1 MNPTQCRLG
10 DGFWTTAP
18 LVLTAT
24 IHVAK
29 GLSDS
34 PLADAAARE
43 RDYLDCMRFYLAQS
57 RVHQVV
63 FVENSGAD
71 LRSFRELACPSSK
84 RLELVSLDQNS
95 FPPEFGKGY
104 GEARLLD
111 AALAAS
117 ELLRAAPAFM
127 KATGR
132 IRVRNIDELIEAV
145 DPSSSG
151 HFDVRDHDWYRR
163 LRLRASS
170 HHADTRF
177 FVVGRDLF
185 AAHFRCLHETHTIG
199 TFSIEAR
206 YLTAIRAAQTA
217 GFVVRDRFVVEP
229 VYSGKAGHGKNYDGL
244 PERAKRGLRSLS
256 RRWLPEL
263 KI

>member
-1 MNPTQCRLG
+1 M
-10 DGFWTTAP
+10 
-18 LVLTAT
+18 LTAT

-29 GLSDS
+29 GLRDS
-34 PLADAAARE
+34 PLADAAERE
-43 RDYLDCMRFYLAQS
+43 RDYLECLRFYLAQP
-57 RVHQVV
+57 RVHDVV

-71 LRSFRELACPSSK
+71 LRRFHELPCPPSK
-84 RLELVSLDQNS
+84 RLELVSLDQNG

-104 GEARLLD
+104 GEAQLLD

-117 ELLRAAPAFM
+117 ERLQAAPAFM

-132 IRVRNIDELIEAV
+132 ITVRNIAQLLEAV

-151 HFDVRDHDWYRR
+151 HFDVRDHDWYTRFG
-163 LRLRASS
+163 LRGSA

-177 FVVGRDLF
+177 FVVERGLF
-185 AAHFRCLHETHTIG
+185 TAHFRHLHEAHTSG

-206 YLTAIRAAQTA
+206 YLAAIRAAQTA
-217 GFVVRDRFVVEP
+217 GFVVRDRFSVEP
-229 VYSGKAGHGKNYDGL
+229 VYSGTAGHGKNYDGL
-244 PERAKRGLRSLS
+244 PERTKRWVRGLS
-256 RRWLPEL
+256 RRWFPEL